1 MNEKKLI
8 NPFPHFVY
16 KDNKQYRLDLS
27 YRKSIKDEIFVWIL
41 TYVGDDGILYIESN
55 TDTTT
60 LLKDFEKFCAT
71 NKIVK

>member
-1 MNEKKLI
+1 MNEKTLI

-60 LLKDFEKFCAT
+60 LLKDFEKFCST

>member
-1 MNEKKLI
+1 MNEKSMI

-27 YRKSIKDEIFVWIL
+27 YRKSVKDENFVWIL
-41 TYVGDDGILYIESN
+41 TYVGDNGILYRAEN
-55 TDTTT
+55 VDTTT
-60 LLKDFEKFCAT
+60 LLRDFDKYCLT